1 MPETGESCAACGEYP
16 FRVMAHV
23 YACRL
28 RWKDRITGEKAV
40 AIAVRAHSSPARTVE
55 SDAGRLFEEHSER
68 IFGYCLRFL
77 GSRSDAEDAMQTTF
91 LQAHRAL
98 ERGVVPELEYP
109 WLHSIAKNVCRGQR
123 RTLSRRGPLASDLD
137 LDALP
142 APPGHE
148 LELGELRSELRHAL
162 ASLPEAQ
169 RRAVVLREWQ
179 GLESHEIASELGI
192 GTTAAYALLT
202 RARRSLARALS
213 ATGTRPVLGVD
224 FVSVLAKLK
233 ALLAGGTAKVAV
245 TTVAVGTVAIGGVA
259 VERAVVERA
268 APPPPAAPTTLEAS
282 SSATSEA
289 AASEQPTSA
298 RQRSLRPAVTRTA
311 PARGSTTSLP
321 SAASSPT
328 APAAAPQDPSSGDPG
343 TTADGG
349 ESAPPAAA
357 SHAPQRAAPVAT
369 PPAIPLVDDLVADVV
384 DPLLEDPLAVVP
396 PVDVE
401 LPLDE
406 VAPPLSDL
414 EEDVE
419 NVLENPLPDVTLP
432 DPKPLLP

>member
-1 MPETGESCAACGEYP
+1 VERPDYRG
-16 FRVMAHV
+16 
-23 YACRL
+23 
-28 RWKDRITGEKAV
+28 KKAV

-109 WLHSIAKNVCRGQR
+109 WLHSIAKNVCRGQL

-148 LELGELRSELRHAL
+148 LELRELRSELRNAL
-162 ASLPEAQ
+162 AALPEAQ

-224 FVSVLAKLK
+224 FVSALAKLK

-245 TTVAVGTVAIGGVA
+245 TTLAVGTVAIGGVA
-259 VERAVVERA
+259 VERAIVDRD
-268 APPPPAAPTTLEAS
+268 APPPSAPTTTLEAS
-282 SSATSEA
+282 ASNAWEA
-289 AASEQPTSA
+289 APTDRLTSA
-298 RQRSLRPAVTRTA
+298 RPRPTRPAATMKKAAV
-311 PARGSTTSLP
+311 GSTTSRP
-321 SAASSPT
+321 SAGSSPT
-328 APAAAPQDPSSGDPG
+328 APAASPQDPSSGAPG
-343 TTADGG
+343 TTAAGG
-349 ESAPPAAA
+349 ESPAPPSPPA
-357 SHAPQRAAPVAT
+357 SSYPPLHAAPVA
-369 PPAIPLVDDLVADVV
+369 PPPLEIPLVDDVVEDVV

-396 PVDVE
+396 PLDVE

-406 VAPPLSDL
+406 VAAPLSDL

-419 NVLENPLPDVTLP
+419 NVLESPLPDVTLP